1 MISTK
6 EAHPPVKTLVVVR
19 TGASKVEI
27 TSPAKRGN
35 WICKSLTDGSRS
47 GQFGIGT
54 RALSAVKRMNRTN
67 KVLLRM
73 DGNATCSPCNVR
85 GISRSPKRFSNAIFN
100 PKMAMMRA
108 MPNSAPKP
116 VILRMVRD
124 KLAKRAHLLFR
135 FIILSLLCGLV
146 FGGTAARAHAE
157 NPPASS
163 VGPGLT
169 FAIADF
175 DGDRRPDFANI
186 QAGQNRLGSSD
197 YSIQLYLSEVGRQSI
212 YLVAP
217 VGGLLIEARD
227 VDGDH
232 SIDLVVSTA
241 WRKQPVAIFLN
252 NGHGTF
258 SRAALAA
265 FPGAFSEC
273 QTNLAAASNPMTD
286 AIGVSPQPGVGIC
299 PDESESGIDRSPANL
314 IFVLS
319 AGFPLDSFLTSHAGR
334 APPSEVRHS

>member
-1 MISTK
+1 MSTSSQ
-6 EAHPPVKTLVVVR
+6 PKT
-19 TGASKVEI
+19 A
-27 TSPAKRGN
+27 
-35 WICKSLTDGSRS
+35 
-47 GQFGIGT
+47 
-54 RALSAVKRMNRTN
+54 
-67 KVLLRM
+67 
-73 DGNATCSPCNVR
+73 
-85 GISRSPKRFSNAIFN
+85 
-100 PKMAMMRA
+100 
-108 MPNSAPKP
+108 
-116 VILRMVRD
+116 MVRVVSN
-124 KLAKRAHLLFR
+124 LARKFGVPSMVGNLTARGPRLPFR
-135 FIILSLLCGLV
+135 FIILSLFFGLV
-146 FGGTAARAHAE
+146 FGGSAARTQAE

-163 VGPGLT
+163 LGPGLT

-186 QAGQNRLGSSD
+186 QAGQNRSGSSD
-197 YSIQLYLSEVGRQSI
+197 YSIQIYLSQVERQSI
-212 YLVAP
+212 DLVAP
-217 VGGLLIEARD
+217 LGGLRIEARD

-273 QTNLAAASNPMTD
+273 QTKLAPASNPATD
-286 AIGVSPQPGVGIC
+286 AIGISRQPGAGIC
-299 PDESESGIDRSPANL
+299 ADENDSGIDRSPENL

-334 APPSEVRHS
+334 APPSEVHHS